1 MKFSLKNLKKQLIVT
16 WGFSY
21 VLVISIMLISVI
33 MISIIYNNTSKKY
46 LNEFNDYIFE
56 TVTRDTKETLLSM
69 NQMCSSITNN
79 PHLMSLLASKIDL
92 YTQDAAYDFIYDLNS
107 YEQFNDSIDSFFIY
121 IKSSDS
127 IISPDGIYSSYL
139 YWTINFNPA
148 KISFEEWKKL
158 ITSVDK
164 QMKYSKMFL
173 KDSKGKDIDT
183 IALLFPVPHLK
194 EDCTGVI
201 LSNKNNFVKG
211 IENIHLD
218 NRCDVYIYNSAGNL
232 VTYNKHSSG
241 NTIPQTLK
249 ELPSINLQENTIHTS
264 NIAVNGQ
271 AWQVV
276 TVVSKNAVSRGLFYV
291 QTIIVGIII
300 LSLIILYYV
309 VKKILNKNYLPIKT
323 MLSFFNITATENE
336 YKALFES
343 IKNALNQNKSL
354 TKELDSH
361 NKKLRELTLAKLLR
375 GEITLSPDNDFGF
388 DLAGSHFCVLTF
400 YPENISE
407 LFIEE
412 DSISDFSRLYYL
424 NFIVD
429 NVISEIMNHENLTVN
444 TTEMDGQVV
453 CLISSEEIPDAEKI
467 KTLAKSGLE
476 FIKTSFDI
484 EITFALSALF
494 EKTIEIPMAYNQ
506 TTQMLEYQRVLGI
519 SEPMQ
524 YIESS
529 ATQQNK
535 YIFDLHKE
543 QLLVNSIKTGNEQTA
558 IEVLDQIF
566 DELRNQSNLPFDYI
580 VYIVLDIAST
590 ITKTA
595 NSILPMGID
604 VNDSLI
610 IYKKIKNGENLS
622 SLHTQMVEYINFY
635 CEIIKNDLKEGKNRT
650 HFLVSHIEKYIHDN
664 YADPNLTVYSIGLH
678 FNIKADYISKIFKKE
693 IGLPLLTYI
702 TQYRVERALELTKEG
717 KYSKKEI
724 AEMVGFASE
733 RNFYRVL
740 KKYEEQTQ

>member
-21 VLVISIMLISVI
+21 VLVISIMLIAVI

-56 TVTRDTKETLLSM
+56 TVTRDTKETLLAM
-69 NQMCSSITNN
+69 NKMCSSITNSS
-79 PHLMSLLASKIDL
+79 HLSGILSGKSDIYIQNA
-92 YTQDAAYDFIYDLNS
+92 TYDFIEDMKS
-107 YEQFNDSIDSFFIY
+107 YEQFSDNIDDFFVY
-121 IKSSDS
+121 FKSGDC
-127 IISPDGIYSSYL
+127 IISPDGIYSPHL
-139 YWTINFNPA
+139 YWTINFDTG
-148 KISFEEWKKL
+148 KSSFEEWKET
-158 ITSVDK
+158 ITSVDN
-164 QMKYSKMFL
+164 QIKYSKMFL
-173 KDSKGKDIDT
+173 EDATGREIDT
-183 IALLFPVPHLK
+183 IAMLSSIANFK
-194 EDCTGVI
+194 GDCTAVI
-201 LSNKNNFVKG
+201 LSDKNNFVKG

-232 VTYNKHSSG
+232 VTYNKNSAD
-241 NTIPQTLK
+241 TKIPRTLK
-249 ELPSINLQENTIHTS
+249 EVTKIDSQENTIHTS
-264 NIAVNGQ
+264 TITVNSQG
-271 AWQVV
+271 WQIV
-276 TVVSKNAVSRGLFYV
+276 TVVPKSAINRGLFYV
-291 QTIIVGIII
+291 QTIIIGIII

-309 VKKILNKNYLPIKT
+309 VKKILNRNYLPIKT

-407 LFIEE
+407 LFSEE
-412 DSISDFSRLYYL
+412 GNISDFSRMYYL

-429 NVISEIMNHENLTVN
+429 NVISEIMNQENLTVN

-453 CLISSEEIPDAEKI
+453 CLISAEEIPNAEKI
-467 KTLAKSGLE
+467 KTLANSGLE

-494 EKTIEIPMAYNQ
+494 KKAIEIPIAYNQ

-529 ATQQNK
+529 APQQNK

-543 QLLVNSIKTGNEQTA
+543 QLLVNSIKTGNQQTA

-566 DELRNQSNLPFDYI
+566 EELRNQSNLPFDYI
-580 VYIVLDIAST
+580 VYVVLDIAST

-622 SLHTQMVEYINFY
+622 GLHTQMVEYINFY

-740 KKYEEQTQ
+740 KKYEEKTQ